1 MRTLIGG
8 RGLLTAML
16 VVLVQAPSLH
26 VNAQQEPAPTTPKNP
41 DHTAAASQESPQAPR
56 SIDPAK
62 EADIR
67 KLIDLTG
74 AKSLGEQL
82 MSAGM
87 EQFRASVLDSQPD
100 NPRAKQFVDAFVAR
114 FQEHFD
120 PNSLSEAVIP
130 IYDKYLTA
138 EDLKGLLEYYSSP
151 LGQRMLKVLPEIAQ
165 ESQAAGF
172 SLGQKAAQQ
181 TMEDLKADFS
191 EFVMGSKDEEK
202 RPAAEPKN
210 ED

>member
-1 MRTLIGG
+1 MRILIAGC
-8 RGLLTAML
+8 GLLAGML
-16 VVLVQAPSLH
+16 VVLAQAPSLH
-26 VNAQQEPAPTTPKNP
+26 VHAQQKPAPAGPKTAG
-41 DHTAAASQESPQAPR
+41 HTAATPNSPEAPR
-56 SIDPAK
+56 SSDPGK

-74 AKSLGEQL
+74 AKGLGQQL

-87 EQFRASVLDSQPD
+87 ERFRASVLDSQPD

-114 FQEHFD
+114 FQRHFD
-120 PNSLSEAVIP
+120 PKALSETEIP

-138 EDLKGLLEYYSSP
+138 EDLKGLLAYYSSP

-172 SLGQKAAQQ
+172 ALGQKAAQQ
-181 TMEDLKADFS
+181 TMEDLKADFP
-191 EFVMGSKDEEK
+191 EFVTGSRDEEK

-210 ED
+210 EN

>member
-1 MRTLIGG
+1 MRILIAGC
-8 RGLLTAML
+8 GLLAGML
-16 VVLVQAPSLH
+16 VVLAQAPSLPVH
-26 VNAQQEPAPTTPKNP
+26 AQQKPAPAKLKTAG
-41 DHTAAASQESPQAPR
+41 HTAATQDSPDEPR

-87 EQFRASVLDSQPD
+87 EQFRATVLDSQPD

-114 FQEHFD
+114 FQKHFD
-120 PNSLSEAVIP
+120 PSSLSEVEIP
-130 IYDKYLTA
+130 IYDKFLTA
-138 EDLKGLLEYYSSP
+138 EDLQGLLAYYSSP

-181 TMEDLKADFS
+181 TMEDLKVDFP
-191 EFVMGSKDEEK
+191 EFVTGSKDEEK
-202 RPAAEPKN
+202 RPTAEPKN
-210 ED
+210 EN

>member
-1 MRTLIGG
+1 MRTLIAGCTLLAG
-8 RGLLTAML
+8 TLALLT
-16 VVLVQAPSLH
+16 QTPSLH
-26 VNAQQEPAPTTPKNP
+26 VVAQEKSVTPKP
-41 DHTAAASQESPQAPR
+41 AASRAPR
-56 SIDPAK
+56 SLDPAK

-67 KLIDLTG
+67 KLMDLTG
-74 AKSLGEQL
+74 ANSLGEQL

-100 NPRAKQFVDAFVAR
+100 NPRAKQFVDAFETG
-114 FQEHFD
+114 FQRHFD
-120 PNSLSEAVIP
+120 AKSLNETEIP

-151 LGQRMLKVLPEIAQ
+151 LGRRMLKILPKIAQ

-181 TMEDLKADFS
+181 TMDDLKTDYP
-191 EFVMGSKDEEK
+191 EFVNSPSEEDKRRAPAPKDQ
-202 RPAAEPKN
+202 N
-210 ED
+210 